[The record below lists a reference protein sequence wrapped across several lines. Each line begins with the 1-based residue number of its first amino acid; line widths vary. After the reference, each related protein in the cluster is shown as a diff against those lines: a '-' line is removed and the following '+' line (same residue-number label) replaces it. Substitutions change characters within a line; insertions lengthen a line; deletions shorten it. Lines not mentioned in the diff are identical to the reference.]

1 MSSPRRLA
9 AFLTLIIGTAVLSG
23 CTSAGTGPPSADA
36 PTPGD
41 AGATRAGGSYSATDV
56 CAYLKGEIPALKE
69 IGSPVGR
76 HANLAGNLATFFE
89 SHGKP
94 ENGAAL
100 DAATKAECPAVRTE
114 VLSLIEV
121 DSFSSF

>member
-1 MSSPRRLA
+1 MTSHRRLA
-9 AFLTLIIGTAVLSG
+9 AFLTLIISAAVLSG
-23 CTSAGTGPPSADA
+23 CTSADTDPASIGA
-36 PTPGD
+36 PTSGND
-41 AGATRAGGSYSATDV
+41 GATQAGSVYSATEV
-56 CAYLKGEIPALKE
+56 CTYLEGEIPALKE
-69 IGSPVGR
+69 VGSPIGR
-76 HANLAGNLATFFE
+76 HANLAGKLATFFE

-94 ENGAAL
+94 ESGAAL

>member
-1 MSSPRRLA
+1 
-9 AFLTLIIGTAVLSG
+9 VLSG
-23 CTSAGTGPPSADA
+23 CTSADTGPPSTDA
-36 PTPGD
+36 PTSGGD
-41 AGATRAGGSYSATDV
+41 AVTPASGSYSATDV
-56 CAYLKGEIPALKE
+56 CTYLKGEIPALKE
-69 IGSPVGR
+69 VGSPVGR
-76 HANLAGNLATFFE
+76 HANLAGKLATFFE

-100 DAATKAECPAVRTE
+100 DAATKAECPDVRTE